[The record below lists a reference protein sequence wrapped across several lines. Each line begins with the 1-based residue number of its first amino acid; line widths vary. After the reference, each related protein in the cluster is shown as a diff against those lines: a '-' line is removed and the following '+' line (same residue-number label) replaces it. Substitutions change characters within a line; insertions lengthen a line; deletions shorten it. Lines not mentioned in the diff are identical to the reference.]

1 MSAVGG
7 EARALRLVARGLR
20 VAAFNGPKDRSMR
33 GRFVVDGVDLE
44 LGAGRSLGLVG
55 GSGAGKST
63 LARALVGL
71 ERGLAGSLRLC
82 GGREGAGGV
91 ELVGAPA
98 RAWRGLR
105 AVTQLCWQDPARAL
119 DPRLTAGAAIGEAR
133 ALAGLPRLRGEELA
147 ALLEEVRLAE
157 ALLGRLPSA
166 MSGGQRQRVALAR
179 ALAAEPQV
187 LIADEVTSA
196 LDRPLAFE
204 LVDLLRAR
212 VTGGMGLLFVTH
224 DLALLPGLV
233 DRVMVM
239 VEGKVVEEGATA
251 ALLAAPQQPATRAL
265 WAALPRLEGPR
276 GAVT

>member
-1 MSAVGG
+1 
-7 EARALRLVARGLR
+7 
-20 VAAFNGPKDRSMR
+20 
-33 GRFVVDGVDLE
+33 
-44 LGAGRSLGLVG
+44 
-55 GSGAGKST
+55 
-63 LARALVGL
+63 
-71 ERGLAGSLRLC
+71 
-82 GGREGAGGV
+82 
-91 ELVGAPA
+91 
-98 RAWRGLR
+98 
-105 AVTQLCWQDPARAL
+105 
-119 DPRLTAGAAIGEAR
+119 LTAGVAIAEAR

-157 ALLGRLPSA
+157 ALLGRLPAA

-204 LVDLLRAR
+204 VVDLLRAR

-239 VEGKVVEEGATA
+239 AEGEVVEEGATA